1 MGDFFRMSQTIFL
14 STPFNSGWSEVTARE
29 LMKFCLKY
37 KDWSSKEFILFDF
50 AILFDISVVI
60 PIIITIIMNIGRC
73 LQIYLNV
80 LLWSTSFSIF
90 GKLFICGHFIFLLS
104 SISLSQSTIN
114 QTSLQV
120 ICFCRTLSKIN
131 IIITELR
138 CYIIKLYSSFF
149 CSLASSL

>member
-1 MGDFFRMSQTIFL
+1 MFPSIVTPYLTKTLGGMCSRGHGGKFMCQNFVFF
-14 STPFNSGWSEVTARE
+14 G
-29 LMKFCLKY
+29 KY
-37 KDWSSKEFILFDF
+37 RTV
-50 AILFDISVVI
+50 SVVI
-60 PIIITIIMNIGRC
+60 PIIITIIINIGRC

>member
-29 LMKFCLKY
+29 FMKCCLKY

-60 PIIITIIMNIGRC
+60 PIIITIIMNIRRC

-90 GKLFICGHFIFLLS
+90 GRFFICGHFIFLHNVLRWLAVDIS
-104 SISLSQSTIN
+104 VWFPFRWQVCNNDHITSLSFTIM
-114 QTSLQV
+114 TR
-120 ICFCRTLSKIN
+120 F
-131 IIITELR
+131 
-138 CYIIKLYSSFF
+138 
-149 CSLASSL
+149 LAHSNWFGADTHCE